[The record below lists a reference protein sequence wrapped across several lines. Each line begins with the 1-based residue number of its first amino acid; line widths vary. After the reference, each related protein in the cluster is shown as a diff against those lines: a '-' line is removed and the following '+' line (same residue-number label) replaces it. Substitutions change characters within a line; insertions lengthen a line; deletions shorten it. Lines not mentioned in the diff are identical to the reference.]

1 MWEELVKV
9 AVTLFVVIDPMGTL
23 PLFLSITR
31 DSTEIL
37 RRRIARRAVIVSFG
51 VLVGFLFAG
60 GTLLSGLGIEIPS
73 FRIAG
78 GIVMFIF
85 ALQMVFDT
93 QNRHKEG
100 SPEEGHD
107 MAVYPLAIP
116 AISGPGSMMTVV
128 LMAEQYGSSL
138 LMNLAIAGIIGLILF
153 ATWLMLRYAGVI
165 QSLIGSTGA
174 SIISR
179 VMGLIL
185 AAMAIQTVL
194 TGIKTVFGW
203 IPVA

>member
-1 MWEELVKV
+1 
-9 AVTLFVVIDPMGTL
+9 
-23 PLFLSITR
+23 
-31 DSTEIL
+31 
-37 RRRIARRAVIVSFG
+37 
-51 VLVGFLFAG
+51 
-60 GTLLSGLGIEIPS
+60 
-73 FRIAG
+73 
-78 GIVMFIF
+78 
-85 ALQMVFDT
+85 
-93 QNRHKEG
+93 
-100 SPEEGHD
+100 

>member
-23 PLFLSITR
+23 PLYLSITR

-37 RRRIARRAVIVSFG
+37 RRRIARRAIIVSFG

-60 GTLLSGLGIEIPS
+60 GALLSGLGIEIPS

-128 LMAEQYGSSL
+128 LLAEQYGSSL

>member
-185 AAMAIQTVL
+185 AAMDIQTVL

>member
-1 MWEELVKV
+1 MWEELIKV

-23 PLFLSITR
+23 PLYLSITR

-37 RRRIARRAVIVSFG
+37 RRRIARRAIIVSFG

-60 GTLLSGLGIEIPS
+60 GALLSGLGIEIPS

-138 LMNLAIAGIIGLILF
+138 LMNLAIAVIIGLILF

-165 QSLIGSTGA
+165 QALIGSTGA

>member
-1 MWEELVKV
+1 MWEELIKV

-23 PLFLSITR
+23 PLYLSITR
-31 DSTEIL
+31 DSSEIL
-37 RRRIARRAVIVSFG
+37 RRRIARRAILVSFG

-60 GTLLSGLGIEIPS
+60 GALLSGLGIEIPS

-116 AISGPGSMMTVV
+116 AIAGPGSMMTVV

-138 LMNLAIAGIIGLILF
+138 VMNLAIAGIIGLILF
-153 ATWLMLRYAGVI
+153 ATWLMLRYAGII
-165 QSLIGSTGA
+165 QILIGSTGA

>member
-37 RRRIARRAVIVSFG
+37 RRRIARRAVIVSFA

-100 SPEEGHD
+100 GPEEGHD

>member
-23 PLFLSITR
+23 PLYLSITR

-37 RRRIARRAVIVSFG
+37 RRRIARRASIVSFG

>member
-116 AISGPGSMMTVV
+116 AIYGPGSMMTVV

>member
-23 PLFLSITR
+23 PLYLSITR

-37 RRRIARRAVIVSFG
+37 RRRIARRAIIISFG

-60 GTLLSGLGIEIPS
+60 GALLSGLGIEIPS

>member
-23 PLFLSITR
+23 PLYLSITR

-37 RRRIARRAVIVSFG
+37 RRRIARRAIIVSFG

-60 GTLLSGLGIEIPS
+60 GALLSGLGIEIPS

-138 LMNLAIAGIIGLILF
+138 LMNFAIAGIIGLILF

>member
-37 RRRIARRAVIVSFG
+37 RRQIARRAVIVSFG

>member
-128 LMAEQYGSSL
+128 LLAEQYGSSL

>member
-37 RRRIARRAVIVSFG
+37 RRQIARRAVIVSFG

-138 LMNLAIAGIIGLILF
+138 LMNLAIAGI
-153 ATWLMLRYAGVI
+153 R
-165 QSLIGSTGA
+165 
-174 SIISR
+174 
-179 VMGLIL
+179 
-185 AAMAIQTVL
+185 
-194 TGIKTVFGW
+194 
-203 IPVA
+203 